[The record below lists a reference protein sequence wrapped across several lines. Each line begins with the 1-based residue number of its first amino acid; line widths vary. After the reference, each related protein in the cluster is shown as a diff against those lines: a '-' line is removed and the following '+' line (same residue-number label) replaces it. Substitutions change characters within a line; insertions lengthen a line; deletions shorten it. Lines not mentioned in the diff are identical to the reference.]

1 MMTDNPSLTDCKYTS
16 EVTGSI
22 GEGKLFGLLVEMLNI
37 ALRCDPSSDMGYPFA
52 N

>member
-22 GEGKLFGLLVEMLNI
+22 GECKLFCLLLEMLNI
-37 ALRCDPSSDMGYPFA
+37 SLRSDLSSDMGYPFA